1 MIDDIHL
8 VPSPDSEATPGQRDY
23 EEELKR
29 NPFYSDGE
37 PRLEWGKLPVR
48 AKTNWENKVRHKIK
62 AVSGAG
68 L

>member
-8 VPSPDSEATPGQRDY
+8 VPPPDSEPTSGQRDY

-37 PRLEWGKLPVR
+37 PRITWGKLP
-48 AKTNWENKVRHKIK
+48 AKARSNWENKVREKIK